1 MLPSLLKHG
10 SERALH
16 KGLLFSYEDSEDIE
30 AAKLEWEVAYQK
42 EIALLA
48 SEIEDLEK
56 MDPTPILTYTREDSS
71 RSWHGLDGAPMPL
84 WTPPI
89 PLSNP
94 ASESKFRVEEH
105 LSYLYQ
111 SVLMEEVDLPPVFVK
126 KELGL
131 KRTAAEAG
139 INNSEIDKHGKML
152 RKQEG
157 DHNFGSTP
165 GGMYNFHFFPPKVL
179 ILRDCKFRKKKSV
192 MNFKRLNFVN
202 L

>member
-1 MLPSLLKHG
+1 MLPSLLKGHG
-10 SERALH
+10 SERFALQ
-16 KGLLFSYEDSEDIE
+16 KGLLFSSYEDSEDIE
-30 AAKLEWEVAYQK
+30 SAKLEWEVAYQK

-105 LSYLYQ
+105 LTYLYQ

-131 KRTAAEAG
+131 KRTATEAG

-152 RKQEG
+152 RKQEQG
-157 DHNFGSTP
+157 DLNFGSTP
-165 GGMYNFHFFPPKVL
+165 GGMYIFRLEIDQSPPTP
-179 ILRDCKFRKKKSV
+179 ILKNKG
-192 MNFKRLNFVN
+192 
-202 L
+202 